1 MALIDLRDA
10 GSGLYVH
17 VPFCLSKCDYCGFF
31 SVVPENTSIINYL
44 DCLQKEAHKR
54 LSASM
59 PKFKTIFIGG
69 GNPTCLGL
77 DGLRQLYEIVLPF
90 IDQSILTEFTFESNP
105 ETISAEIVAFLAGL
119 PAIRLSMGVQRLQD
133 DELKILGRRAR
144 LASVY
149 RALDLTCSRLPNV
162 GVDLILGVPDCP
174 SVDQSLQRLINDYP
188 LKHVSAYFLTIEP
201 ETPMQKAIS
210 QGLLP
215 SPEDIGPE
223 ELFQVREVLVQAGF
237 EHYEISNYARPGWRC
252 QHNLNYWQPCNYAG
266 LGPSAV
272 STCNELRCTNP
283 ADLRRW
289 LAGESPAVE
298 HLSPTDRRNEFVMLR
313 LRLLQDGLNMGTLE
327 KHFGCQ
333 SSEFYCEFERLLS
346 EGLLQK
352 IDESRVKLTDR
363 GLIMADDVMASLFI

>member
-1 MALIDLRDA
+1 MALINLRDA
-10 GSGLYVH
+10 GSGLYIH

-31 SVVPENTSIINYL
+31 SVVAEDSAIKSYL
-44 DCLQKEAHKR
+44 ECLQKEAHKR
-54 LSASM
+54 LSAGM
-59 PKFKTIFIGG
+59 PKFKTIFVGG
-69 GNPTCLGL
+69 GNPTCLGF
-77 DGLRQLYEIVLPF
+77 DGLRRLCEIVSPY
-90 IDQSILTEFTFESNP
+90 IDESILAEFTFESNP
-105 ETISAEIVAFLAGL
+105 ETMTAEIADFLAGL
-119 PAIRLSMGVQRLQD
+119 PTIRLSMGVQRLQD
-133 DELKILGRRAR
+133 SELQILGRKAR

-149 RALDLTCSRLPNV
+149 RALDLACSRLPDV
-162 GVDLILGVPDCP
+162 GIDLILGVPDCP
-174 SVDQSLQRLINDYP
+174 SVDKGLQRLIKDYP

-210 QGLLP
+210 QGLLS

-223 ELFQVREVLVQAGF
+223 ELFQVREVLMQAGF
-237 EHYEISNYARPGWRC
+237 EHYEISNYARSGWQC
-252 QHNLNYWQPCNYAG
+252 QHNLNYWQPGNYTG

-283 ADLRRW
+283 ADLGCW

-313 LRLLQDGLNMGTLE
+313 LRLLKEGLNLGTLD
-327 KHFGCQ
+327 KRFGCQ
-333 SSEFYCEFERLLS
+333 SAEFYCELERLLS